1 MREGAFH
8 VPFLI
13 WLSAG
18 DLWVLI
24 NEARGGGDYQIFLS
38 ESTGHVLG
46 LWLWIS
52 FRELYRG
59 SVGQPGEEDR
69 ILEFPCSKQT
79 PGYLRTKSTFGLEIL
94 NSVMTVV
101 LRHTG
106 RLFSWHFS
114 AVSLKS
120 MRGIVERGEAGD
132 FLLDLSWYV
141 RVRALGFYLTLSAVC
156 GATLKVQWYLLH
168 AENLRRWIRRLY
180 FPSEG
185 RRAEDFFAL
194 KIPTAS
200 VGFEPANLGTKGPHA
215 TPRPPKPLMYYMF
228 TKCMKYIQFRF
239 TSWLWKIGSNLPK

>member
-141 RVRALGFYLTLSAVC
+141 ECGLSVS
-156 GATLKVQWYLLH
+156 
-168 AENLRRWIRRLY
+168 I
-180 FPSEG
+180 
-185 RRAEDFFAL
+185 
-194 KIPTAS
+194 
-200 VGFEPANLGTKGPHA
+200 
-215 TPRPPKPLMYYMF
+215 
-228 TKCMKYIQFRF
+228 
-239 TSWLWKIGSNLPK
+239 